1 MWADAVAHVDE
12 RHMQQPKNSTFGDR
26 ATASAEAKKA
36 MLAKFQAKPT
46 VNAPEQI
53 DRSARRAAEL
63 EAVRVQR
70 ATEREAARVAREAAE
85 AEAKRVAVEQELAA
99 LDAKR
104 GVRKERKTMER
115 SEAQAR
121 RAARLAAFMR

>member
-1 MWADAVAHVDE
+1 
-12 RHMQQPKNSTFGDR
+12 MQQPKNSTFGDR

-46 VNAPEQI
+46 VTAPEQV
-53 DRSARRAAEL
+53 DRNARRAAEL
-63 EAVRVQR
+63 EAVRQQR
-70 ATEREAARVAREAAE
+70 AAEREAARVAREAAE

-99 LDAKR
+99 LDARR
-104 GVRKERKTMER
+104 GARKERKTMER